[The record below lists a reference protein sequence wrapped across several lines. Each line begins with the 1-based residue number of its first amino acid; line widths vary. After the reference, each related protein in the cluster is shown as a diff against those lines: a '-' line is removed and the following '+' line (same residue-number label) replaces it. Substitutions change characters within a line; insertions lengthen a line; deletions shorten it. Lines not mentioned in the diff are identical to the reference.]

1 MNIHLTLKNKDIT
14 MENIEG
20 DEIRIVAIYHSLY
33 QFLVKCLRTMESKDI
48 DTLQYLNKC
57 IRERVLNYKLNNYL
71 INNEQIIMTY
81 APNKKS
87 GLIRL

>member
-20 DEIRIVAIYHSLY
+20 DETRIVAIYHSLY

-48 DTLQYLNKC
+48 DTLQYLNKYSDLHLSS
-57 IRERVLNYKLNNYL
+57 VLFLMSSSDTILAISITYGLL
-71 INNEQIIMTY
+71 IF
-81 APNKKS
+81 
-87 GLIRL
+87 R